1 MTMSDWIV
9 FLDTVS
15 PLVLSGDSFPKEVMQ
30 MWVPLRRALLYYVRY
45 WDGQHTEANWQQARN
60 DLLKYARLAE
70 DNFGMQKLMTMQ
82 LHTAVVHLTDMVIAY
97 GPAAFRMEFWVERMM
112 QVLKR
117 ITKFRTSC
125 SPELVAVNAWL
136 LQSALTMMAATV
148 PGIDSLYN
156 KIDPKVKKTNPP
168 GRDKHDAQG
177 NALIGKL
184 TPQTDLFEHGMVS
197 PPSVYVCIW
206 YAWLAGEVSELG
218 LY

>member
-1 MTMSDWIV
+1 VRCMRQSCILSVACSRRDAAAGLLWVDMRMRRDLNSMTMSDWIV

-97 GPAAFRMEFWVERMM
+97 GPCIRMY
-112 QVLKR
+112 
-117 ITKFRTSC
+117 
-125 SPELVAVNAWL
+125 LVRVA
-136 LQSALTMMAATV
+136 S
-148 PGIDSLYN
+148 
-156 KIDPKVKKTNPP
+156 
-168 GRDKHDAQG
+168 R
-177 NALIGKL
+177 
-184 TPQTDLFEHGMVS
+184 
-197 PPSVYVCIW
+197 
-206 YAWLAGEVSELG
+206 
-218 LY
+218 